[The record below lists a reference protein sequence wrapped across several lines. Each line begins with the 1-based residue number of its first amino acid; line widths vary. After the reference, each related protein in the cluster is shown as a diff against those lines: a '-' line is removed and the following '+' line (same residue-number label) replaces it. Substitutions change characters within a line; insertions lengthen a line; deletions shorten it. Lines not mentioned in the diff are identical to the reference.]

1 MQITKLIFHTY
12 PKCITHLPLL
22 YPTKS
27 LYKSWNAIK
36 LIVYDFILSFL
47 IFVSYC
53 TKWHL
58 ISLAHRLIAGLTSHP
73 GCHLSVLMSEPQG
86 VIFLLA
92 KCGCSF
98 ELYKSFRSTF
108 FFFSWESCIH
118 AYVCKCMHIYLFVIP
133 QKWCVVCFLF
143 VFFSSSVGGQQFSRS
158 TLHY

>member
-108 FFFSWESCIH
+108 FFFHENHVYMH
-118 AYVCKCMHIYLFVIP
+118 ACVSAYILPFRNTSK
-133 QKWCVVCFLF
+133 VVCGLF
-143 VFFSSSVGGQQFSRS
+143 FVCFFFFQCWGAAVYSSS
-158 TLHY
+158 TLHC